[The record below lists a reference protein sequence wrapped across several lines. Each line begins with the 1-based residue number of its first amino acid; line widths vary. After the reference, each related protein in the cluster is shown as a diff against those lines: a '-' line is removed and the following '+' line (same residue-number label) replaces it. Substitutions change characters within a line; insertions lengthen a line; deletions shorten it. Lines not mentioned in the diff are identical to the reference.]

1 MVDSM
6 INATTVVTGIAFV
19 VIHVLLAY
27 MVYRFHQRRVQRAE
41 FIDEDPRLERW
52 LIIITSLGIFLLLVP
67 GLFVYSEVVAGPGDD
82 AMVVEVLGEQW
93 RWNYRLP
100 GPDGQFGRTDLNLV
114 SRENVFGLDMSDPH
128 SADDIVLVGPEPLYL
143 PVNQPVVFQFRSK
156 DVLHNFWIPEFR
168 LKIDAVPGMVT
179 EQWLVPT
186 RTGQFQ
192 AACAEYCG
200 VAHYVMYGEVHVV
213 EQDEFD
219 RWLAERPTA
228 AELVQ

>member
-1 MVDSM
+1 MM
-6 INATTVVTGIAFV
+6 KATTIVTGIVFV

-27 MVYRFHQRRVQRAE
+27 MIYRFHQKKTQRAA
-41 FIDEDPRLERW
+41 FVDENPRLERW
-52 LIIITSLGIFLLLVP
+52 LVIGTSLGIFLLLVP
-67 GLFVYSEVVAGPGDD
+67 GLFVYSEVIAGPRED

-93 RWNYRLP
+93 RWNYRFP
-100 GPDGQFGRTDLNLV
+100 GEDGQFGRTDLTLV
-114 SRENVFGLDMSDPH
+114 SRENVFGLDLSDPH
-128 SADDIVLVGPEPLYL
+128 AADDIVIAGPEALYL
-143 PVNQPVVFQFRSK
+143 PVDRPVVFQFRSK
-156 DVLHNFWIPEFR
+156 DVLHAFWIPEFR

-179 EQWLVPT
+179 EQWIVPT

-192 AACAEYCG
+192 ATCAEYCG
-200 VAHYVMYGEVHVV
+200 VAHYVMYSDVFVV